1 MSDTNNTAGKS
12 EEPIEVPSA
21 ENEAQS
27 PAPEELVQISSGDL
41 AALREQAGRAAENW
55 ERYLRAV
62 AELDNYKKR
71 AARERD
77 DARKYANEALMERFL
92 PIMDNFDAALGAA
105 NTSQSAANL
114 DSLKQGITM
123 ILGQIKSAMVESG
136 LEEVDAAG
144 QVFDPKIHE
153 AVSQQVSAEVPDGQV
168 LQMLR
173 RGYKLRDRLLRP
185 AMVIVAKKPE

>member
-12 EEPIEVPSA
+12 EEPIGVPSA
-21 ENEAQS
+21 ENEAPA

-105 NTSQSAANL
+105 NTSQSAASL

-123 ILGQIKSAMVESG
+123 ILGQIKSTMVESG
-136 LEEVDAAG
+136 LEEVDASG

-153 AVSQQVSAEVPDGQV
+153 AVSQQESAEVPDGQV

>member
-12 EEPIEVPSA
+12 EEPVVVPSA
-21 ENEAQS
+21 ENEAQA

-105 NTSQSAANL
+105 NTSQSAASL

-123 ILGQIKSAMVESG
+123 ILGQIKSTMVESG

-153 AVSQQVSAEVPDGQV
+153 AVSQQESAEVPDGQV